1 MKIKQ
6 KYPDAGVCSIDYAF
20 RRLGGKYK
28 GRILL
33 HLHWSEML
41 RFGGLRRIIPDI
53 TTKMLTQTLREL
65 EEDGLIER
73 TVYKE
78 LPPRVEY
85 TLTPMGVQ
93 MIPFILLLRDWG
105 TGQLVKANIPVLGL
119 NECILPEDS
128 K

>member
-6 KYPDAGVCSIDYAF
+6 KNPDTAVCSIDYAF

-33 HLHWSEML
+33 HLHWSELM
-41 RFGGLRRIIPDI
+41 RYGELRRTIPEI
-53 TTKMLTQTLREL
+53 TAKMLTQTLREL
-65 EEDGLIER
+65 EEDVLNER

-85 TLTPMGVQ
+85 ALTPVGLQ
-93 MIPFILLLRDWG
+93 LIPFILLLRDWG
-105 TGQLVKANIPVLGL
+105 TGQLVKENIPVLGL
-119 NECILPEDS
+119 DDCIVISAD

>member
-6 KYPDAGVCSIDYAF
+6 KNPDTAICAIDYAF

-33 HLHWSEML
+33 HLHWTGRL
-41 RFGGLRRIIPDI
+41 RYGELRRTIPEI

-65 EEDGLIER
+65 EEDELIER
-73 TVYKE
+73 TAYKE

-85 TLTPMGVQ
+85 ALTPMGAQLV
-93 MIPFILLLRDWG
+93 PFIILLRDWG
-105 TGQLVKANIPVLGL
+105 TGQMIKEKIPVLGL
-119 NECILPEDS
+119 DDCILPENNP
-128 K
+128 